1 MLVIAH
7 RGAMLKAPENSLE
20 AFSIAVAEG
29 ARRIELDLRLSQDHQ
44 IFVCHDDH
52 TARITSEPM
61 FISQSSS
68 QELLKLRL
76 ANGEPLGQLSA
87 VLAWWQPHHP
97 HVSLNLEL
105 KSTAVAMTTA
115 LARQLTEL
123 TPTQS
128 SALVLSSRSLQ
139 ALRRCQ
145 EHPSLASIPRAF
157 IWERSHQDG
166 PADASSLWGELHEEL
181 TAHQIR
187 ILHPQATAWH
197 QDLQWRA
204 RADNYLVYTWSSA
217 SENELLADAAIWHK
231 LLKWQVDGHC
241 TNMPL
246 EFNQFLRQ
254 NAMQGAL
261 APKICAGGLNRNHE
275 SR

>member
-20 AFSIAVAEG
+20 AFRTAVAEG
-29 ARRIELDLRLSQDHQ
+29 AGRIELDLQLSQDHQ

-52 TARITSEPM
+52 TGRITSKPM
-61 FISQSSS
+61 VISQSSA
-68 QELLKLRL
+68 QNLLKLRL
-76 ANGEPLGQLSA
+76 ANGEPLSQLNA
-87 VLAWWQPHHP
+87 VLAWWRPHHP
-97 HVSLNLEL
+97 HISLNLEL
-105 KSTAVAMTTA
+105 KSTAPA
-115 LARQLTEL
+115 LPGVLAEHLAEL
-123 TPTQS
+123 TPAERL
-128 SALVLSSRSLQ
+128 ALVLSSRSLQ
-139 ALRRCQ
+139 VLHGCQ
-145 EHPSLASIPRAF
+145 EHPNLAAIPRAF
-157 IWERSHQDG
+157 IWEGADQKQDD
-166 PADASSLWGELHEEL
+166 PAWAGRLWQQLHAEL
-181 TAHQIR
+181 TSHHIR

-246 EFNQFLRQ
+246 ELNQFLRRAATGVATSQ
-254 NAMQGAL
+254 VVPMSQLRMQ
-261 APKICAGGLNRNHE
+261 P
-275 SR
+275 